1 MQIQEIAEY
10 VLQEAKKCGADE
22 ADVLISQ
29 STVTRIKVRLGKIE
43 ELRQSTPK
51 ALGLRFFK
59 NKRKALTYTS
69 DLRPES
75 LRKLVRKTSEIATVS
90 SQDEYAGLPDEN
102 LLGTAQANLDLYDP
116 TLSRLS
122 TENKIALITQLESL
136 GLKQDP
142 LITNSEGA
150 NWSDTR
156 GNFVLANS
164 RGFSGSQEFSSCS
177 LSLSLLAEK
186 DNVKQSDYWYSTARH
201 FTQLEPIEAI
211 AREAAQRTIRKI
223 GAVKPK
229 TKTLPVVFD
238 PQAGRDLL
246 SILAATV
253 VGSAIYRKSSF
264 LIGKL
269 GTKIATD
276 QFNLVDDSLLPSG
289 LGSRYF
295 DGEGLP
301 ARKNI
306 ICENGV
312 LQKYLCD
319 TYFAR
324 KLGLPPTG
332 SASRGAS
339 SEPSPSVTNLYL
351 TPGTFNPEEIIS
363 SVQEGIYLTD
373 VHWVGINYVTGDYSR
388 GAEGFWIENGKI
400 TYPIQEFTIA
410 SNVLTMLQS
419 IEMIG
424 NDLKFRD
431 TINAPTLK
439 ISSMTVSGS

>member
-1 MQIQEIAEY
+1 MQIQEITEY
-10 VLQEAKKCGADE
+10 VLKEAKKCGADE
-22 ADVLISQ
+22 ADVLVSQ

-51 ALGLRFFK
+51 ALGLRLFK

-75 LRKLVRKTSEIATVS
+75 LQKLVQKTSEIAAVS
-90 SQDEYAGLPDEN
+90 SQDEYAGLPDES
-102 LLGTAQANLDLYDP
+102 LLGIAQANLDLYDP
-116 TLSRLS
+116 ALKNIS
-122 TENKIALITQLESL
+122 TEKKIALVTELESL
-136 GLKQDP
+136 GLKQDS

-150 NWSDTR
+150 NWSDSQ
-156 GNFVLANS
+156 GQFLLANT
-164 RGFSGSQEFSSCS
+164 RGFSGKQEFSSCS
-177 LSLSLLAEK
+177 LSLALLAEK

-201 FTQLEPIEAI
+201 FAKLEPIEAI
-211 AREAAQRTIRKI
+211 ASEAARRTLRKI

-229 TKTLPVVFD
+229 TKNLPVVFD
-238 PQAGRDLL
+238 PQVGQDLL

-264 LIGKL
+264 LVGKL
-269 GTKIATD
+269 GAKIAVD
-276 QFNLVDDSLLPSG
+276 QFNLIDDSLLPDG

-312 LQKYLCD
+312 LQQYLCD

-332 SASRGAS
+332 SASRSAS

-351 TPGTFNPEEIIS
+351 APGNFTPEEIIA
-363 SVQEGIYLTD
+363 SVTEGIYLTD

-400 TYPIQEFTIA
+400 TYPIQEFTVA
-410 SNVLTMLQS
+410 SNVLSMLQS

-431 TINAPTLK
+431 TINAPTIK
-439 ISSMTVSGS
+439 ISSMTISGS